1 MAKHISSG
9 KTFIL
14 SLSETEFTNDLHGKL
29 ACYTFAIV
37 SCTVLLIFIQGGK
50 GGCCMTKSSFNLFR

>member
-37 SCTVLLIFIQGGK
+37 SCTVLLIFIQGGR
-50 GGCCMTKSSFNLFR
+50 GAVA